1 MNDLEAELER
11 LPLRKPSP
19 NLDDRVYA
27 QRPPQLSTGWRF
39 RIPRTPRWV
48 VAWSLATCLFGF
60 VLGRAS
66 SPALTAQPQEASKS
80 AHLAVAFAFP
90 GGNQLFDATLPAKP
104 FGSQDWIVT
113 TSEKESSK

>member
-11 LPLRKPSP
+11 LPVRKPSSR
-19 NLDDRVYA
+19 LDDRVFA
-27 QRPPQLSTGWRF
+27 QRPPQPTAGWSF
-39 RIPRTPRWV
+39 RIPRSPRWV
-48 VAWSLATCLFGF
+48 IAWSLATCLFGF
-60 VLGRAS
+60 ILGRAS

-90 GGNQLFDATLPAKP
+90 GGKQLFDATVPTKP